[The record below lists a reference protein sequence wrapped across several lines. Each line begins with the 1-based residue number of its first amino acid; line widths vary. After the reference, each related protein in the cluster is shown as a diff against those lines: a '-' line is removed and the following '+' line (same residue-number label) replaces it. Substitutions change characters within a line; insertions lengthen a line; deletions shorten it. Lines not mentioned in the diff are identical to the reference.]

1 MTGSTPT
8 RGTRRSASWR
18 LPVVLLGISTV
29 GSYGLVLYGFGAFV
43 APIRDDT
50 GWSNGAISAAFS
62 ISTLLGGVFALSTGR
77 LLDRIGAR
85 PVMGGTLGVGAALLL
100 LSSVAERAA
109 WFVVSW
115 GLGGA
120 IVAAGLFY
128 NATMAITARIT
139 SEVDRPSAYTWLTVI
154 GGLASPIAFPLAG
167 GFVEAWGWR
176 GAIRA
181 MVAFMVVTCLPAVVL
196 VQGDEHGDH
205 AAGAGGAGFANVR
218 DALRSGH
225 VVRWLVAASAALA
238 GLVAVQVHH
247 VAAIEATGVGIGA
260 ASTMAGIRGLLSLPG
275 RAGVSVLANRLGVV
289 NALRLMYLVMAIGTL
304 ALALAGP
311 IGWVWV
317 FVILTGITFGSVAPL
332 QGLYAVD
339 LYGRERIG
347 TLMGMQQVVFG
358 TASAA
363 GPFLLGLTV
372 DLTGG
377 YTALLLA
384 VVVLQ
389 LGALVA
395 FRDPDGSGDPR
406 QHPQ

>member
-1 MTGSTPT
+1 VIDVPT
-8 RGTRRSASWR
+8 TSWR
-18 LPVVLLGISTV
+18 LPVALLGISTV

-62 ISTLLGGVFALSTGR
+62 ISTLLGGLLALTTGR

-85 PVMGGTLGVGAALLL
+85 PVMGSTLVVGAAMLL
-100 LSSVAERAA
+100 LSSVAESAA
-109 WFVVSW
+109 AFVVAW
-115 GLGGA
+115 GIGGA
-120 IVAAGLFY
+120 IIAAGLFY
-128 NATMAITARIT
+128 NATMAITARVT

-167 GFVEAWGWR
+167 AFVEMWGWR
-176 GAIRA
+176 GAVRA
-181 MVAFMVVTCLPAVVL
+181 MVAFMIVTCLPAVVA
-196 VQGDEHGDH
+196 VNGEHRPDDP
-205 AAGAGGAGFANVR
+205 GGSGRAGFANAG

-247 VAAIEATGVGIGA
+247 VAAIEATGVTLGS
-260 ASTMAGIRGLLSLPG
+260 ASVMAGIRGFLSLPG
-275 RAGVSVLANRLGVV
+275 RAGVSALANRLGVV
-289 NALRLMYLVMAIGTL
+289 NALRLMYLVMAAGTL
-304 ALALAGP
+304 ALAIAGP

-317 FVILTGITFGSVAPL
+317 FVILTGITFGSIAPL
-332 QGLYAVD
+332 QGLYAAD

-358 TASAA
+358 AASAA

-372 DLTGG
+372 DATGG
-377 YTALLLA
+377 YTALLIA

-389 LGALVA
+389 VAALFA
-395 FRDPDGSGDPR
+395 FREPDVSGDPG
-406 QHPQ
+406 QDAE